1 MTNERTRRLLA
12 SISMQMIRKYH
23 ADLAEYYAGDSGRFS
38 RMVVDGGKALPSA
51 SPQGWC
57 NHISNLSIECVE
69 YHAAELRL
77 IYADIA
83 AWGLKIDSTIFEDEA
98 VIE

>member
-1 MTNERTRRLLA
+1 MTPERTKRLVA
-12 SISMQMIRKYH
+12 NICMQMVRKYH

-51 SPQGWC
+51 SPQGWAQ
-57 NHISNLSIECVE
+57 HIQNLSIECIP
-69 YHAAELRL
+69 YHTEELRP
-77 IYADIA
+77 IIA
-83 AWGLKIDSTIFEDEA
+83 QIKVWGLKIDDSILSDEA

>member
-1 MTNERTRRLLA
+1 MTNERTRRLVA
-12 SISMQMIRKYH
+12 SLCMQMVRKYH

-57 NHISNLSIECVE
+57 NHISNLSIECVDF
-69 YHAAELRL
+69 YHAELTAIFAQL
-77 IYADIA
+77 K
-83 AWGLKIDSTIFEDEA
+83 AWNLSIDDSILNDEA